1 MSPTSTSQ
9 PREAGPLWSITPRW
23 SSLSS
28 MTPCSG
34 GQVMSLSMNSAHLI
48 IVHSPGCKHIAGCVL
63 VSHCSFAFIVQG
75 NNVYFLSEKWD
86 NDENAL

>member
-1 MSPTSTSQ
+1 MEFSFFYDTV
-9 PREAGPLWSITPRW
+9 LWRTGHEF
-23 SSLSS
+23 
-28 MTPCSG
+28 M
-34 GQVMSLSMNSAHLI
+34 SMNSAHLI